1 MSAFVI
7 DAFEFSR
14 LKEQAEG
21 ELAVADMARLAG
33 ETVDRAGTI
42 KWSLS
47 GGADKLG
54 HPQLKLSVS
63 GQVNLV
69 CQRCLTA
76 MPFEVSSDSVLVLA
90 KDEESADAIEE
101 VLDDESVDVIVG
113 EAEFNVAY
121 LVEDEALLAL
131 PVAPKHESCPA
142 QALPGSGA
150 EAVATEKVSPFSVL
164 KNLKQ

>member
-76 MPFEVSSDSVLVLA
+76 MPFEVSSESVLVLA

-142 QALPGSGA
+142 QALPGSVV
-150 EAVATEKVSPFSVL
+150 EVVATEKVSPFSVL

>member
-7 DAFEFSR
+7 DAFEFCR

-21 ELAVADMARLAG
+21 ELPVAEMARLAG
-33 ETVDRAGTI
+33 ETVDRAGSI
-42 KWSLS
+42 KWSLA

-63 GQVNLV
+63 GRVNLV

-76 MPFEVSSDSVLVLA
+76 MPFEVSSESVLVLA

-101 VLDDESVDVIVG
+101 VLDDESIDVIVG
-113 EAEFNVAY
+113 DEAFDISY
-121 LVEDEALLAL
+121 LIEDDALLAL
-131 PVAPKHESCPA
+131 PVAPKHDVCPA
-142 QALPGSGA
+142 QEVAGPA
-150 EAVATEKVSPFSVL
+150 ATEKVSPFSVL
-164 KNLKQ
+164 KNLKR

>member
-1 MSAFVI
+1 MGTFVI
-7 DAFEFSR
+7 DAFEFCR

-21 ELAVADMARLAG
+21 ELSVADLARLAG
-33 ETVDRAGTI
+33 ETVDRSGAI

-54 HPQLKLSVS
+54 HPQLRLSIS

-69 CQRCLTA
+69 CQRCLTS
-76 MPFEVSSDSVLVLA
+76 MPFQVSSDSKLVLA
-90 KDEESADAIEE
+90 RDEDAADAIEE
-101 VLDDESVDVIVG
+101 LLDDEEIDVIVG
-113 EAEFNVAY
+113 DAAFDVGV

-131 PVAPKHESCPA
+131 PVAPKHDVC
-142 QALPGSGA
+142 SGHVAA
-150 EAVATEKVSPFSVL
+150 EVVAAEKVSPFSVL

>member
-33 ETVDRAGTI
+33 ETADRAGVL

-47 GGADKLG
+47 GGADKVG

-76 MPFEVSSDSVLVLA
+76 MPFTVSSESVLVLA

-101 VLDDESVDVIVG
+101 LLNDESIDVIVG
-113 EAEFNVAY
+113 EAEFNVGY

-150 EAVATEKVSPFSVL
+150 EAAATEKVSPFSVL

>member
-7 DAFEFSR
+7 DTFEFSR

-33 ETVDRAGTI
+33 ETADRTGVL

-47 GGADKLG
+47 GGADKIG

-76 MPFEVSSDSVLVLA
+76 MPFEVSSESVLVLA
-90 KDEESADAIEE
+90 KDEESADAIDE
-101 VLDDESVDVIVG
+101 LLNDESIDVIVG
-113 EAEFNVAY
+113 EAEFNVSY
-121 LVEDEALLAL
+121 LIEDEALLAL
-131 PVAPKHESCPA
+131 PVAPKHDVCPA
-142 QALPGSGA
+142 QAVSESGA
-150 EAVATEKVSPFSVL
+150 AATEKVSPFSVL

>member
-76 MPFEVSSDSVLVLA
+76 MPFEVSSESVLVLA

-113 EAEFNVAY
+113 EAEFNVGY

-150 EAVATEKVSPFSVL
+150 EAAATEKVSPFSVL

>member
-14 LKEQAEG
+14 LKGQAEG

-76 MPFEVSSDSVLVLA
+76 MPFEVSSESVLVLA

>member
-33 ETVDRAGTI
+33 ETVDRAGVL

-47 GGADKLG
+47 GGTDKLG

-76 MPFEVSSDSVLVLA
+76 MPFEVSSESVLVLA
-90 KDEESADAIEE
+90 KDDESADAIEE
-101 VLDDESVDVIVG
+101 VLDDESIDVIVG
-113 EAEFNVAY
+113 EAEFNVSY

-131 PVAPKHESCPA
+131 PVAPKHDVCPA
-142 QALPGSGA
+142 QAVSESGVA
-150 EAVATEKVSPFSVL
+150 AVATEKVSPFSVL

>member
-7 DAFEFSR
+7 DAFQFSR

-21 ELAVADMARLAG
+21 ELAVADMARLAA
-33 ETVDRAGTI
+33 ETVDRAGVI
-42 KWSLS
+42 KWALS
-47 GGADKLG
+47 GGTDKLG
-54 HPQLKLSVS
+54 HPQLTLCVS

-76 MPFEVSSDSVLVLA
+76 MPFALSSESALVLA

-101 VLDDESVDVIVG
+101 VLDDESIDVIVG
-113 EAEFNVAY
+113 ETEFNVSY

-131 PVAPKHESCPA
+131 PVAPKHDICPA
-142 QALPGSGA
+142 QAEPGPAAAAS
-150 EAVATEKVSPFSVL
+150 EKISPFSVL

>member
-33 ETVDRAGTI
+33 ETADRSGAL
-42 KWSLS
+42 KWSLI
-47 GGADKLG
+47 GGTDKVG

-76 MPFEVSSDSVLVLA
+76 MPFEVSSESVLVLA

-101 VLDDESVDVIVG
+101 LLNDESIDVIVG
-113 EAEFNVAY
+113 EAEFNVSY
-121 LVEDEALLAL
+121 LIEDEALLAL
-131 PVAPKHESCPA
+131 PVAPKHDVCPA
-142 QALPGSGA
+142 QAVAESGA
-150 EAVATEKVSPFSVL
+150 AATEKVSPFSVL

>member
-33 ETVDRAGTI
+33 ETADRSGAL
-42 KWSLS
+42 KWSLI
-47 GGADKLG
+47 GGADKVG

-76 MPFEVSSDSVLVLA
+76 MPFEVSSESVLVLA

-101 VLDDESVDVIVG
+101 LLNDESVDVIVG
-113 EAEFNVAY
+113 EAEFNVSY
-121 LVEDEALLAL
+121 LIEDEALLAL
-131 PVAPKHESCPA
+131 PVAPKHDVCPA
-142 QALPGSGA
+142 QAESGV
-150 EAVATEKVSPFSVL
+150 AVAATEKVSPFSVL

>member
-33 ETVDRAGTI
+33 ETADRSGAL

-47 GGADKLG
+47 GGTDKLG
-54 HPQLKLSVS
+54 HPQLKLFVS

-76 MPFEVSSDSVLVLA
+76 MPFEVSSESALVLA
-90 KDEESADAIEE
+90 KDEESADAIDE
-101 VLDDESVDVIVG
+101 VLNDESIDVIVG
-113 EAEFNVAY
+113 EAELNVSY

-131 PVAPKHESCPA
+131 PVAPKHDVCPV
-142 QALPGSGA
+142 QESGA
-150 EAVATEKVSPFSVL
+150 APAATEKVSPFSVL